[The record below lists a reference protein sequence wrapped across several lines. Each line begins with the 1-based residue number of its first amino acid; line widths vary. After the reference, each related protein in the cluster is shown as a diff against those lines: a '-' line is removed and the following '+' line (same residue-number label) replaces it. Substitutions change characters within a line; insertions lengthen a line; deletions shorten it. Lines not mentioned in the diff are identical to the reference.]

1 MAVVVLVG
9 EGDAARAARTAL
21 DREPGFEVIAA
32 SPAPRDSGTAAFV
45 EGRTFDLLLE
55 ADLVLDASGD
65 AATRYLANDAA
76 AVRGIPLVWVDT
88 AAGEVGA
95 AFDERGVDYRDLHA
109 PDAPVAPTDA
119 PADVLGGSAAELA
132 AAVLADPGMAGTVR
146 AWDGATLQQRRYAR
160 DSAVARPGS
169 LEERTTIPEP
179 DDASSISAPAL
190 AKLLAGATTLGIHE
204 PVPTL
209 LDVREAPEVSF
220 VSLPGAVHIPMGELP
235 ARIGELDPT
244 APLVVFCHHGVRSSR
259 ALGLLQRAGFTRARH
274 LTGGIDAWAVQVDP
288 SLPRY

>member
-9 EGDAARAARTAL
+9 EGDAAAAARAAL
-21 DREPGFEVIAA
+21 DREPGIDVIAA

-45 EGRTFDLLLE
+45 EGRTFDLLLD

-65 AATRYLANDAA
+65 APTRYLANDAA
-76 AVRGIPLVWVDT
+76 AVRGIPLVWIDA

-95 AFDERGVDYRDLHA
+95 ASDERGVDYRDLHA
-109 PDAPVAPTDA
+109 PDAPVAAADA
-119 PADVLGGSAAELA
+119 PAEVLGGSAAELA
-132 AAVLADPGMAGTVR
+132 TAVLADPGMAGTVR
-146 AWDGATLQQRRYAR
+146 AWDGATLQPRRYTR
-160 DSAVARPGS
+160 DSAAERPGS

-204 PVPTL
+204 PVPVL
-209 LDVREAPEVSF
+209 LDVREAPEVSY
-220 VSLPGAVHIPMGELP
+220 VSLPGAVHIPLGQLP
-235 ARIGELDPT
+235 QRVGELDPS

-259 ALGLLQRAGFTRARH
+259 ALGLLRRAGFTRVRH
-274 LTGGIDAWAVQVDP
+274 LTGGIDAYAARVDL